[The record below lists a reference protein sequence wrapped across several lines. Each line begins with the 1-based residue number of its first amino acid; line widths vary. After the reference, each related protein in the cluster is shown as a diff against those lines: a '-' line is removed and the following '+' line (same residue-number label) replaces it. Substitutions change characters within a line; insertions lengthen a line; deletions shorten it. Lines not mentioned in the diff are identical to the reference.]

1 MIVKK
6 LNAVESLGSCTI
18 IASDKTGTLTVNQ
31 QTAKAI
37 LFPSGE
43 NLEITGTG
51 YNDQGEVVGATDTL
65 LGQAKQIGFL
75 GMLNNEATLEKNGK
89 QWKYYG
95 DSIDIAFLSLGRKLE
110 CTTEQVI
117 ILDRIPYESE
127 NQFSAVF
134 YQEKEEV
141 FCTVKGSVEQV
152 LAFSKTMGSEQS
164 LLDEERIKKQ
174 NESLAAAGYRVLG
187 IAKGK
192 VNRASSYDR
201 SMIQNW
207 NFEGLVGFIDPIR
220 KEAKQSIEETMVSGI
235 QVVMITG
242 DHPLTAYTIASE
254 LGLVTKQS
262 EVASGDEI
270 EQELAKGQTSFDH
283 FIKGKKVFS
292 RVTPLEKLE
301 IVNSYKRQGEFIA
314 VTGDGV
320 NDAPALKSANIGIAM
335 GSGTDVAKETA
346 SMIILDDNFQSIV
359 AGIKEGRNAYSN
371 IRKVSYMLLSCGF
384 AEVLFFLL
392 SILFDLPMPLVAVQ
406 LLWLNVVTDGLQD
419 LALSFEKAETGIMKE
434 KPRSTKESLFNR
446 ELIWEVGIAGLVI
459 GLLVFGV
466 WTYLI
471 KVLQFDVA
479 IARGYIMALMVFIQN
494 IHVLNCRSEK
504 DSIVHISFRSNP
516 FILIS
521 IASAIVLQVI
531 VMEVPVLSQ
540 LLQTSSIPFV
550 SLLYLFLL
558 SFAILLV
565 MEIYKYFKRKNS

>member
-152 LAFSKTMGSEQS
+152 LAFSKAMGSEQR

-192 VNRASSYDR
+192 VNRASSYDH
-201 SMIQNW
+201 SMIQNL